1 MISDGIIAG
10 AKAVYPSSFIYRGI
24 FSFESFREI
33 KKFCDVKPMRM
44 YTEGTC
50 DYIIGYRK
58 ESEITDAD
66 EQNQYNQGVDD
77 VVQAI
82 KDLVSENPTDCFAQ
96 IVSDLDQIASDLKEC
111 DA

>member
-1 MISDGIIAG
+1 MVGG
-10 AKAVYPSSFIYRGI
+10 
-24 FSFESFREI
+24 REQRR
-33 KKFCDVKPMRM
+33 VKNVIN
-44 YTEGTC
+44 T
-50 DYIIGYRK
+50 
-58 ESEITDAD
+58 D

-82 KDLVSENPTDCFAQ
+82 KDLVGENPTDCFAQ

>member
-1 MISDGIIAG
+1 MINN
-10 AKAVYPSSFIYRGI
+10 
-24 FSFESFREI
+24 
-33 KKFCDVKPMRM
+33 
-44 YTEGTC
+44 
-50 DYIIGYRK
+50 
-58 ESEITDAD
+58 D

-111 DA
+111 EA

>member
-44 YTEGTC
+44 YTDGTC

-58 ESEITDAD
+58 ESEITDTD

-96 IVSDLDQIASDLKEC
+96 IVSDLDQIASDLKESEI
-111 DA
+111 

>member
-1 MISDGIIAG
+1 VVGG
-10 AKAVYPSSFIYRGI
+10 
-24 FSFESFREI
+24 REQRR
-33 KKFCDVKPMRM
+33 VKNVVN
-44 YTEGTC
+44 
-50 DYIIGYRK
+50 I
-58 ESEITDAD
+58 D

-111 DA
+111 ET

>member
-33 KKFCDVKPMRM
+33 KKFCDVKTMRM
-44 YTEGTC
+44 YTDGTC
-50 DYIIGYRK
+50 DYIIRYR
-58 ESEITDAD
+58 EEIEIVNND

-111 DA
+111 ET

>member
-1 MISDGIIAG
+1 MVVG
-10 AKAVYPSSFIYRGI
+10 
-24 FSFESFREI
+24 REQRR
-33 KKFCDVKPMRM
+33 VKNVVN
-44 YTEGTC
+44 
-50 DYIIGYRK
+50 I
-58 ESEITDAD
+58 D

>member
-1 MISDGIIAG
+1 MISYGIIAG
-10 AKAVYPSSFIYRGI
+10 AKAVYPSSFIYRGT

-44 YTEGTC
+44 YADGTC

-58 ESEITDAD
+58 ESEIANTD

-111 DA
+111 EA

>member
-1 MISDGIIAG
+1 MISDGIIEG

-44 YTEGTC
+44 YTDGTC

-58 ESEITDAD
+58 ENEITDTD

-111 DA
+111 EA

>member
-44 YTEGTC
+44 YTDGTC

-82 KDLVSENPTDCFAQ
+82 KDLVRENPTDCFAQ

>member
-1 MISDGIIAG
+1 MLFEHEVDISGGRQGKRRVNNVVNI
-10 AKAVYPSSFIYRGI
+10 
-24 FSFESFREI
+24 
-33 KKFCDVKPMRM
+33 
-44 YTEGTC
+44 
-50 DYIIGYRK
+50 
-58 ESEITDAD
+58 D

-82 KDLVSENPTDCFAQ
+82 KDLVSENPTDYFAQ

>member
-1 MISDGIIAG
+1 MVGG
-10 AKAVYPSSFIYRGI
+10 
-24 FSFESFREI
+24 REQRR
-33 KKFCDVKPMRM
+33 VKNVVN
-44 YTEGTC
+44 
-50 DYIIGYRK
+50 I
-58 ESEITDAD
+58 D

-96 IVSDLDQIASDLKEC
+96 IVSDLDQIASDLKES

>member
-1 MISDGIIAG
+1 MVGG
-10 AKAVYPSSFIYRGI
+10 RGQRRVNNVVNI
-24 FSFESFREI
+24 
-33 KKFCDVKPMRM
+33 
-44 YTEGTC
+44 
-50 DYIIGYRK
+50 
-58 ESEITDAD
+58 D

>member
-10 AKAVYPSSFIYRGI
+10 AKAVYPSSFIYRGS

-33 KKFCDVKPMRM
+33 KKVCDVKPMRM
-44 YTEGTC
+44 YTDGTC
-50 DYIIGYRK
+50 DYIIRYRE
-58 ESEITDAD
+58 ESEITDTD
-66 EQNQYNQGVDD
+66 KHNQYNQGVDD

-111 DA
+111 EA

>member
-1 MISDGIIAG
+1 MVGG
-10 AKAVYPSSFIYRGI
+10 
-24 FSFESFREI
+24 REQRR
-33 KKFCDVKPMRM
+33 VKNVVNV
-44 YTEGTC
+44 
-50 DYIIGYRK
+50 
-58 ESEITDAD
+58 D

-111 DA
+111 ET

>member
-1 MISDGIIAG
+1 MVGG
-10 AKAVYPSSFIYRGI
+10 
-24 FSFESFREI
+24 REQRR
-33 KKFCDVKPMRM
+33 VKNVVNI
-44 YTEGTC
+44 E
-50 DYIIGYRK
+50 
-58 ESEITDAD
+58 

>member
-1 MISDGIIAG
+1 MVGG
-10 AKAVYPSSFIYRGI
+10 
-24 FSFESFREI
+24 REQRR
-33 KKFCDVKPMRM
+33 VKNVVN
-44 YTEGTC
+44 
-50 DYIIGYRK
+50 I
-58 ESEITDAD
+58 D

-82 KDLVSENPTDCFAQ
+82 KDLVSENPTDCFVQ

>member
-1 MISDGIIAG
+1 MGG
-10 AKAVYPSSFIYRGI
+10 
-24 FSFESFREI
+24 REQRR
-33 KKFCDVKPMRM
+33 VKNVVN
-44 YTEGTC
+44 
-50 DYIIGYRK
+50 I
-58 ESEITDAD
+58 D

-111 DA
+111 ET

>member
-1 MISDGIIAG
+1 MVGGIEQ
-10 AKAVYPSSFIYRGI
+10 R
-24 FSFESFREI
+24 R
-33 KKFCDVKPMRM
+33 VKNVVN
-44 YTEGTC
+44 
-50 DYIIGYRK
+50 I
-58 ESEITDAD
+58 D

-82 KDLVSENPTDCFAQ
+82 KDLVGENPTDCFAQ

>member
-1 MISDGIIAG
+1 MVGG
-10 AKAVYPSSFIYRGI
+10 
-24 FSFESFREI
+24 REQRR
-33 KKFCDVKPMRM
+33 VKNVLN
-44 YTEGTC
+44 
-50 DYIIGYRK
+50 I
-58 ESEITDAD
+58 D

-111 DA
+111 QT

>member
-1 MISDGIIAG
+1 MVGG
-10 AKAVYPSSFIYRGI
+10 
-24 FSFESFREI
+24 REQRR
-33 KKFCDVKPMRM
+33 VKNV
-44 YTEGTC
+44 
-50 DYIIGYRK
+50 INI
-58 ESEITDAD
+58 D

>member
-1 MISDGIIAG
+1 MISDGIIVG

-24 FSFESFREI
+24 FSFESMREI

-44 YTEGTC
+44 YTDGTC
-50 DYIIGYRK
+50 DYIIRYRE
-58 ESEITDAD
+58 ESEIVNTD

-82 KDLVSENPTDCFAQ
+82 KDLVNENPSDCFAQ

>member
-1 MISDGIIAG
+1 MVGG
-10 AKAVYPSSFIYRGI
+10 
-24 FSFESFREI
+24 REQRR
-33 KKFCDVKPMRM
+33 VKNVVN
-44 YTEGTC
+44 
-50 DYIIGYRK
+50 I
-58 ESEITDAD
+58 D

-111 DA
+111 ET

>member
-44 YTEGTC
+44 YTDGTC
-50 DYIIGYRK
+50 DYIIRY
-58 ESEITDAD
+58 
-66 EQNQYNQGVDD
+66 
-77 VVQAI
+77 
-82 KDLVSENPTDCFAQ
+82 
-96 IVSDLDQIASDLKEC
+96 
-111 DA
+111 

>member
-24 FSFESFREI
+24 FSFESMREI

-44 YTEGTC
+44 YTDGTC

-82 KDLVSENPTDCFAQ
+82 KDLVRENPTDCFAQ

-111 DA
+111 EA

>member
-33 KKFCDVKPMRM
+33 KKFCDVKTMRM
-44 YTEGTC
+44 YTDGTC
-50 DYIIGYRK
+50 DYIIRYRE
-58 ESEITDAD
+58 ESKIVNND
-66 EQNQYNQGVDD
+66 EHNQYNQGVDD

-111 DA
+111 ET

>member
-1 MISDGIIAG
+1 MVGG
-10 AKAVYPSSFIYRGI
+10 
-24 FSFESFREI
+24 REQRR
-33 KKFCDVKPMRM
+33 VKNVVN
-44 YTEGTC
+44 
-50 DYIIGYRK
+50 I
-58 ESEITDAD
+58 D